1 MAEDLSSEQ
10 ILDKAKAEIKFLIN
24 KRGHMKA
31 SLTRFQTFLNAL
43 PQLELLTPSDL
54 VQIETRFKAA
64 DSLLQ
69 EFEQIQLGIEDICL
83 MHKLPDA
90 QDQTEVRSDFE
101 EKYFSIIS
109 KAKLILQAT
118 NLKNASNNPGLTV
131 ETHPEL
137 SNNPINNM
145 ASILSTKLPPLSI
158 PEFSGSYESWTQFR
172 GTFEALI
179 DKNPSLPKVQKFYYF
194 QSALKGDAAQIISS
208 LTATDGNYA
217 VAWNL
222 LKERYEN
229 KRAIIHAHMKAIF
242 SLPSLKEDNHI
253 QLRKFLDNF
262 QKHYRC
268 LKNLGENVD
277 NWDTPL
283 IYLLTSKFGQL
294 TRREW
299 EIYSKNFDSPSILN
313 LTTFLTER
321 CHLLESIDFKVQN
334 KHDPNPQKSYGT
346 PKTFTNAVFEN
357 KCPVCKD
364 SHFVY
369 ACEKFL
375 KLPVSEK
382 YSEAKRLKLC
392 TNCLRPGHFAS
403 VCTSKHSCRACQRR
417 HHSLLHY
424 PTNNF
429 EKDSR
434 HITSNVNPSIIK
446 QPPQN
451 TLSAQIRATSS
462 NNHDGI
468 NPTQLPNPQRGNIN
482 PHLCETPSFLPS
494 NQLPHATSHQVVVD
508 QKVCNPQQENNL
520 QPDLPIDYSF
530 ACANSVPNTFVLL
543 STALVYVYDSCS
555 RPIPCRTL
563 LDSGS
568 QSNLISKALFDILNL
583 KCEKV
588 HIPVCGINQG
598 TTYINKKT
606 SLTIKDLS
614 KSHHFNLTALVID
627 KITDK
632 CPQQTLNVSNFIIP
646 KEITLA
652 DPTFFES
659 SEIDLLIGASLFY
672 DLLISGQMK
681 LGTRNPI
688 LQNTKL
694 GWVISGPLHVSKG
707 FTPLKSISA
716 FSLNNEFELKQSLEK
731 FWHIEEPFHEPC
743 KFTPEEMECESH
755 FKSTF
760 TRTSSGRFEVSL
772 PLKCTV
778 SKLGDSQEISM
789 KRFLAIERK
798 LTRNPELKFSYTQF
812 IQEYEKLGHMSKINS
827 QEKTSDPIYYLP
839 HHAIEKLDST
849 TTKLR
854 VVFDALSKTTTGISL
869 NDILMVGP
877 TVQSD
882 LFSIILRFRKH
893 NYVLSGDIA
902 KMYRQILV
910 KPEQRKLQRIVW
922 RDSPES
928 DLNHYELNTITY
940 GTASASFLATRCIQ
954 QISFDIKDSY
964 PLESHIIA
972 RDSYVD
978 DVLTGCNDLETLIK
992 VRSNLISIFQTY
1004 GFELRKF
1011 SSNEPKVLSNISD
1024 KNSIGHI
1031 INDNQSCKAL
1041 GIFWDSQKDQF
1052 IYTSKLSNSMAVVTK
1067 RSILSAISQIFDP
1080 LGLLSPIIIQGKI
1093 LMQKLWLL
1101 KISWDEPLPNDFY
1114 KIWSNFSNQ
1123 LSKANTFKIHRQV
1136 TSKNPIDV
1144 QIHGFCDSS
1153 INAYGACVYL
1163 RCTDSD
1169 GKIYCNLLCAK
1180 CLSRVAPLKAVSL
1193 PRLELCGALLLA
1205 KLINKILETLS
1216 YPIGEIFYWTDSS
1229 IVLCWL
1235 SLEPRTLKTF
1245 VCNRIS
1251 EIQQITNINHWYHV
1265 ISSQNPADII
1275 SRGMSPVDLE
1285 SNNLWWHGPS
1295 FLLKHKSFWPSNNH
1309 VSNYARQNTE
1319 KSKIIDINPKSLIFF
1334 AKESNDFVMSL
1345 CSKYSSYS
1353 KLINVVA
1360 YCLRFHFN
1368 LKYKDKRITGALS
1381 QTEVIQS
1388 VNCLVRLIQSSA
1400 FPEDLFRLKNNKT
1413 IRPSSKLSTLNPFLD
1428 SDLLLRVGGR
1438 LNHSKLTFNQKHP
1451 ILIPYNHPFSKLV
1464 VTHEHIRNLHPG
1476 TQATLS
1482 FVRQQF
1488 WPTNGKQLV
1497 KSVIRKCIICFKY
1510 NPRSLKA
1517 QMAALPSV
1525 RDSKFKNRR
1534 LLKCYI
1540 CLFVCLTTKAIHLE
1554 LATELT
1560 TQSFISAFLRFVSRR
1575 GLCKN
1580 LHSDNGSNF
1589 VGAKN
1594 EFDKINTILRD
1605 ERFQNA
1611 LRDNK
1616 IQWSFIPSHSP
1627 HFGGLWEASVK
1638 STKQHL
1644 KRVLNNT
1651 PLHYEEFY
1659 TLLVQ
1664 IEAILNSRPLTPL
1677 SDDPNDLEALTP
1689 GHFLIGRPLNKYPEL
1704 DLLDVPDGRLSRYQH
1719 LQKMS
1724 QHFWQRW
1731 SDEFLH
1737 TLHQRFK
1744 WKSKVKPS
1752 ELLGSLVLLKEDNLP
1767 SLRWRTGRV
1776 VDLHSGNDGAVRVV
1790 SVRTSSGVVKRSITK
1805 ICPLPIESPRDI
1817 RESE

>member
-1 MAEDLSSEQ
+1 MTENLSAEQ

-83 MHKLPDA
+83 VHKLPDA

-118 NLKNASNNPGLTV
+118 NLKNASNNPSLTV

-158 PEFSGSYESWTQFR
+158 PEFSGSYESWTQFHE
-172 GTFEALI
+172 TFEALI
-179 DKNPSLPKVQKFYYF
+179 DKNPSLPKVQKFYYL

-334 KHDPNPQKSYGT
+334 KHDPNPQRSYGT

-382 YSEAKRLKLC
+382 YNEAKRLKLC

-434 HITSNVNPSIIK
+434 HITSNVNPSITK
-446 QPPQN
+446 QPSQK
-451 TLSAQIRATSS
+451 TLCAQIRATSS

-508 QKVCNPQQENNL
+508 QNVCNPQQENNL
-520 QPDLPIDYSF
+520 QPNLPVDYSF

-555 RPIPCRTL
+555 RPIPCRAL

-568 QSNLISKALFDILNL
+568 QSNLISKTLFDILNL

-694 GWVISGPLHVSKG
+694 GWVISGPMHVSKG

-743 KFTPEEMECESH
+743 KLTPEEMECESH

-772 PLKCTV
+772 PLKGTV

-854 VVFDALSKTTTGISL
+854 VVFDAS
-869 NDILMVGP
+869 
-877 TVQSD
+877 
-882 LFSIILRFRKH
+882 
-893 NYVLSGDIA
+893 
-902 KMYRQILV
+902 
-910 KPEQRKLQRIVW
+910 
-922 RDSPES
+922 
-928 DLNHYELNTITY
+928 
-940 GTASASFLATRCIQ
+940 
-954 QISFDIKDSY
+954 
-964 PLESHIIA
+964 
-972 RDSYVD
+972 
-978 DVLTGCNDLETLIK
+978 
-992 VRSNLISIFQTY
+992 
-1004 GFELRKF
+1004 
-1011 SSNEPKVLSNISD
+1011 
-1024 KNSIGHI
+1024 
-1031 INDNQSCKAL
+1031 
-1041 GIFWDSQKDQF
+1041 
-1052 IYTSKLSNSMAVVTK
+1052 
-1067 RSILSAISQIFDP
+1067 
-1080 LGLLSPIIIQGKI
+1080 
-1093 LMQKLWLL
+1093 
-1101 KISWDEPLPNDFY
+1101 
-1114 KIWSNFSNQ
+1114 
-1123 LSKANTFKIHRQV
+1123 
-1136 TSKNPIDV
+1136 SKN
-1144 QIHGFCDSS
+1144 
-1153 INAYGACVYL
+1153 
-1163 RCTDSD
+1163 
-1169 GKIYCNLLCAK
+1169 
-1180 CLSRVAPLKAVSL
+1180 
-1193 PRLELCGALLLA
+1193 
-1205 KLINKILETLS
+1205 
-1216 YPIGEIFYWTDSS
+1216 
-1229 IVLCWL
+1229 
-1235 SLEPRTLKTF
+1235 
-1245 VCNRIS
+1245 
-1251 EIQQITNINHWYHV
+1251 
-1265 ISSQNPADII
+1265 
-1275 SRGMSPVDLE
+1275 
-1285 SNNLWWHGPS
+1285 NNWH
-1295 FLLKHKSFWPSNNH
+1295 
-1309 VSNYARQNTE
+1309 
-1319 KSKIIDINPKSLIFF
+1319 
-1334 AKESNDFVMSL
+1334 
-1345 CSKYSSYS
+1345 
-1353 KLINVVA
+1353 
-1360 YCLRFHFN
+1360 
-1368 LKYKDKRITGALS
+1368 
-1381 QTEVIQS
+1381 
-1388 VNCLVRLIQSSA
+1388 
-1400 FPEDLFRLKNNKT
+1400 
-1413 IRPSSKLSTLNPFLD
+1413 
-1428 SDLLLRVGGR
+1428 
-1438 LNHSKLTFNQKHP
+1438 
-1451 ILIPYNHPFSKLV
+1451 FSK
-1464 VTHEHIRNLHPG
+1464 RY
-1476 TQATLS
+1476 S
-1482 FVRQQF
+1482 
-1488 WPTNGKQLV
+1488 NG
-1497 KSVIRKCIICFKY
+1497 
-1510 NPRSLKA
+1510 
-1517 QMAALPSV
+1517 
-1525 RDSKFKNRR
+1525 
-1534 LLKCYI
+1534 
-1540 CLFVCLTTKAIHLE
+1540 
-1554 LATELT
+1554 
-1560 TQSFISAFLRFVSRR
+1560 
-1575 GLCKN
+1575 
-1580 LHSDNGSNF
+1580 
-1589 VGAKN
+1589 
-1594 EFDKINTILRD
+1594 
-1605 ERFQNA
+1605 
-1611 LRDNK
+1611 
-1616 IQWSFIPSHSP
+1616 
-1627 HFGGLWEASVK
+1627 
-1638 STKQHL
+1638 
-1644 KRVLNNT
+1644 
-1651 PLHYEEFY
+1651 
-1659 TLLVQ
+1659 
-1664 IEAILNSRPLTPL
+1664 
-1677 SDDPNDLEALTP
+1677 
-1689 GHFLIGRPLNKYPEL
+1689 
-1704 DLLDVPDGRLSRYQH
+1704 
-1719 LQKMS
+1719 
-1724 QHFWQRW
+1724 
-1731 SDEFLH
+1731 
-1737 TLHQRFK
+1737 
-1744 WKSKVKPS
+1744 
-1752 ELLGSLVLLKEDNLP
+1752 
-1767 SLRWRTGRV
+1767 
-1776 VDLHSGNDGAVRVV
+1776 
-1790 SVRTSSGVVKRSITK
+1790 
-1805 ICPLPIESPRDI
+1805 
-1817 RESE
+1817 